1 MEMAGLV
8 RTPTE
13 WYAIGTAFHQD
24 AICRRSLDEG
34 EPSGNECSDNG
45 SKAEERKVIEKRSQL
60 HWNATFSFGFIF
72 FEGVGILGSFLIKGR
87 TSERKKRI
95 NKDSV

>member
-1 MEMAGLV
+1 MEMDGLV

-13 WYAIGTAFHQD
+13 WYANESAFHQD
-24 AICRRSLDEG
+24 AISRRSMDEG

-60 HWNATFSFGFIF
+60 SLECHF
-72 FEGVGILGSFLIKGR
+72 FFWIHFLCGSGNIRVLFDK
-87 TSERKKRI
+87 RK
-95 NKDSV
+95 NQ

>member
-1 MEMAGLV
+1 MEMVGLV
-8 RTPTE
+8 WTPTE

-45 SKAEERKVIEKRSQL
+45 SKAEERKVIENDPSFIGMPL
-60 HWNATFSFGFIF
+60 FLLDSFSLR
-72 FEGVGILGSFLIKGR
+72 EG
-87 TSERKKRI
+87 EY
-95 NKDSV
+95 